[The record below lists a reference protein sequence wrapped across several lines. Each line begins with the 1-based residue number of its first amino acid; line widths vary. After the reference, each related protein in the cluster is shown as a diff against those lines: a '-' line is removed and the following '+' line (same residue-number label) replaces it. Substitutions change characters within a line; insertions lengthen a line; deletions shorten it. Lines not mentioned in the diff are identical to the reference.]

1 MIRQIPLNLK
11 KKLKKKV
18 LQLNTI
24 KEEVNAVKE
33 VEKIVPEENGAAENI
48 VVIEVVVT
56 IIKDHK
62 RMMMV
67 LLFRQMRNKNL
78 VEEVATVVTEV
89 ETEVVIEEIKAIEV
103 VSVKVPEVEIA
114 QEKRAQLNPLNNSK
128 ISNE

>member
-67 LLFRQMRNKNL
+67 LLFRQMRNQNL

>member
-67 LLFRQMRNKNL
+67 LLFRQMRNQNL
-78 VEEVATVVTEV
+78 EEEVATVVIEA
-89 ETEVVIEEIKAIEV
+89 ETEVVKEETKAIEV
-103 VSVKVPEVEIA
+103 VSVKVPEEEIA
-114 QEKRAQLNPLNNSK
+114 QEKREQLNPLNNSK